1 MEPLADLLQQW
12 SFWAM
17 AAAVLAALTS
27 LLAKVGLEGLPST
40 LATLLRTVVVGLVLA
55 ALVLVRGD
63 LEPVS
68 ALPRRSLLFLGLS
81 GLATAG
87 SWLCFF
93 RALQM
98 GPVAR
103 VAPIDKFSVVLV
115 ALGGVAF
122 LGEHLSS
129 VQWLGVGLIAVGA
142 ALVAWT

>member
-1 MEPLADLLQQW
+1 MAELPPPW
-12 SFWAM
+12 SLWAV

-27 LLAKVGLEGLPST
+27 LLAKVGLEGLPSN
-40 LATLLRTVVVGLVLA
+40 LATLLRTLVVVVATG
-55 ALVLVRGD
+55 ALVIARGELLPLSD
-63 LEPVS
+63 
-68 ALPRRSLLFLGLS
+68 LPRRSLIVLALS

-122 LGEHLSS
+122 LGESLSLI
-129 VQWLGVGLIAVGA
+129 QWLGVALIGVGA
-142 ALVAWT
+142 VLVAWT

>member
-1 MEPLADLLQQW
+1 MVDLLRHW
-12 SFWAM
+12 SFWAVG
-17 AAAVLAALTS
+17 AAVLAAITS
-27 LLAKVGLEGLPST
+27 LLAKVGLEGLPSN
-40 LATLLRTVVVGLVLA
+40 LATLLRTLVVVVATG
-55 ALVLVRGD
+55 VLVVARGEVLPLSD
-63 LEPVS
+63 
-68 ALPRRSLLFLGLS
+68 LPRRSLLFLALS

-122 LGEHLSS
+122 LGESLSAI
-129 VQWLGVGLIAVGA
+129 QWLGVGLIAVGA

>member
-1 MEPLADLLQQW
+1 MADLWQHW
-12 SFWAM
+12 SVWAV

-27 LLAKVGLEGLPST
+27 LLAKVGLEGLPSN
-40 LATLLRTVVVGLVLA
+40 LATLLRTLVA
-55 ALVLVRGD
+55 AVALVVLVMARGEM
-63 LEPVS
+63 LPLS
-68 ALPRRSLLFLGLS
+68 ALPHRSLLFLFLS

-115 ALGGVAF
+115 AVGGVVL
-122 LGEHLSS
+122 LGETLSP
-129 VQWLGVGLIAVGA
+129 VQWLGIALIAVGA

>member
-1 MEPLADLLQQW
+1 MAELLNQW
-12 SFWAM
+12 SFWAV

-27 LLAKVGLEGLPST
+27 LLAKVGLEGLPSN
-40 LATLLRTVVVGLVLA
+40 LATFLRTVVVVVCLGAVVSL
-55 ALVLVRGD
+55 RGE
-63 LEPVS
+63 LLPLS
-68 ALPRRSLLFLGLS
+68 ALPRRSLLFLFLS

-115 ALGGVAF
+115 AIGGVAL
-122 LGEHLSS
+122 LGEQLSPL
-129 VQWLGVGLIAVGA
+129 QWLGVALIALGA

>member
-1 MEPLADLLQQW
+1 MPDLWQHW
-12 SFWAM
+12 SVWAV

-27 LLAKVGLEGLPST
+27 LLAKVGLEGLPSN
-40 LATLLRTVVVGLVLA
+40 LATLLRTVVVL
-55 ALVLVRGD
+55 LVLVPLVVARGE
-63 LEPVS
+63 LLPLS
-68 ALPRRSLLFLGLS
+68 ALPRRSLLFLLLS

-115 ALGGVAF
+115 AVGGVVV
-122 LGEHLSS
+122 LGESLSS
-129 VQWLGVGLIAVGA
+129 VQWLGVVLIAVGA
-142 ALVAWT
+142 VLVAWT

>member
-1 MEPLADLLQQW
+1 MPDLWQHW
-12 SFWAM
+12 SVWAV

-27 LLAKVGLEGLPST
+27 LLAKVGLEGLPSN
-40 LATLLRTVVVGLVLA
+40 LATLLRTAVVL
-55 ALVLVRGD
+55 LVLVPLVVARGE
-63 LEPVS
+63 LLPLS
-68 ALPRRSLLFLGLS
+68 ALPRRSLLFLLLS

-115 ALGGVAF
+115 AVGGVVV
-122 LGEHLSS
+122 LGESLSS
-129 VQWLGVGLIAVGA
+129 VQWLGVVLIAVGA
-142 ALVAWT
+142 VLVAWT

>member
-1 MEPLADLLQQW
+1 MAELWQQW
-12 SFWAM
+12 SFWAL

-27 LLAKVGLEGLPST
+27 LLAKAGLEGLPSN
-40 LATLLRTVVVGLVLA
+40 LATLLRTAVVGVVLV
-55 ALVLVRGD
+55 ALVWARGEM
-63 LEPVS
+63 LPFS

-115 ALGGVAF
+115 ALGGVVF
-122 LGEHLSS
+122 LGESLSPI
-129 VQWLGVGLIAVGA
+129 QWLGVVLIAVGA
-142 ALVAWT
+142 TLVAWA

>member
-1 MEPLADLLQQW
+1 MAELLNQW
-12 SFWAM
+12 SFWAV

-27 LLAKVGLEGLPST
+27 LLAKVGLEGLPSN
-40 LATLLRTVVVGLVLA
+40 LATFLRTIVVVVCLGAVVSL
-55 ALVLVRGD
+55 RGE
-63 LEPVS
+63 LLPLS
-68 ALPRRSLLFLGLS
+68 ALPRRSLFFLLLS

-115 ALGGVAF
+115 AIGGVAL
-122 LGEHLSS
+122 LGERLSPL
-129 VQWLGVGLIAVGA
+129 QWSGVALIALGA
-142 ALVAWT
+142 ALVAWS